1 MVTYNIRIFA
11 FAILGM
17 AFGTYIIIFLATQN
31 LSSIDFQKALSHIST
46 TISINIIIWL
56 LFVKWGWKWKVFY
69 PWLVPFPDL
78 SGEWEGT
85 IRSNWKEKELDPIP
99 TEITI
104 SQTFFNV
111 QVRVKTG
118 ESKSYSIG
126 ASFDI
131 DKDRG
136 VQQLFYSYLN
146 TPKPGVRERS
156 EMHYG
161 STILNFDGYKV
172 TRMEGEYWTSR
183 ETTGE
188 IELTKK
194 KRHITSV

>member
-1 MVTYNIRIFA
+1 MVTYNIRMFA

-31 LSSIDFQKALSHIST
+31 LSSIDLQKALSHIST
-46 TISINIIIWL
+46 TISINIIIWM
-56 LFVKWGWKWKVFY
+56 LFIKWGWKWKIFY

-78 SGEWEGT
+78 SGEWQGT
-85 IRSNWKEKELDPIP
+85 IKSNWKEIELEPVP
-99 TEITI
+99 TEVTI

-146 TPKPGVRERS
+146 TPKPGVRDRS

-161 STILNFDGYKV
+161 STILNFNGFKV
-172 TRMEGEYWTSR
+172 TSMEGEYWTSR

-194 KRHITSV
+194 NAT

>member
-11 FAILGM
+11 FAILGL
-17 AFGTYIIIFLATQN
+17 AFGTYIVLFLSTQN
-31 LSSIDFQKALSHIST
+31 LDSIDFNKALTHIST

-56 LFVKWGWKWKVFY
+56 LFIKWGWKWKIFY

-78 SGEWEGT
+78 SGDWNGT
-85 IRSNWKEKELDPIP
+85 IKSNWKEKELEPIP
-99 TEITI
+99 TEVSIT
-104 SQTFFNV
+104 QTFFNI
-111 QVRVKTG
+111 QVRIKTG
-118 ESKSYSIG
+118 ESRSYSIG
-126 ASFDI
+126 ASFNI

-136 VQQLFYSYLN
+136 FQQLFYSYLN

-156 EMHYG
+156 EIHYG
-161 STILNFDGYKV
+161 STLLNFEGYNV
-172 TRMEGEYWTSR
+172 TKMDGEYWTSR

-194 KRHITSV
+194 NAT